1 MTEIKIQ
8 IPEEV
13 VNKIQLKDFETIS
26 MQSVIANILESH
38 VLDTDARILE
48 TPVFG
53 GYQNMLIKAR
63 KEFEQA
69 KNEMIMKYVDE
80 DVRKSIINW
89 NLDYSSCILILQL
102 EE

>member
-53 GYQNMLIKAR
+53 GYQNMLVKVR

-69 KNEMIMKYVDE
+69 KDEMIMKYVDE

-102 EE
+102 A